1 MGSHAAVPLTLFL
14 CIAVAISIFFYMQ
27 FLARKAM
34 QETLRSAIA
43 AGQKLDDETIKAM
56 SQKVPSTPEAD
67 LQSGI
72 KDTAFGIG
80 ISIASMVASTRLD
93 NDFASILLIAGIILI
108 AYGVG
113 GIASWRIRSKPVQ
126 AK

>member
-1 MGSHAAVPLTLFL
+1 MGSHAAIPLTLFL
-14 CIAVAISIFFYMQ
+14 CIAVAVSIYFYMQ

-34 QETLRSAIA
+34 QETLRSAIT

-80 ISIASMVASTRLD
+80 AAVASMVASTRLD
-93 NDFASILLIAGIILI
+93 EDFAGILLIVGIIFI

-113 GIASWRIRSKPVQ
+113 GIASWKVRTVKIR
-126 AK
+126 